1 MFLKTSGEEEDPN
14 NQEATGL
21 RSRRRSCWSLI
32 RRLVAGWS
40 ECKAS
45 LAGLHLSG
53 LSFLPLRNPI
63 DCNRTFAKTKFPAHH
78 FIFVLSLPLSDY
90 STNGISVGHMRFWN
104 PSGQFWLSAR
114 PKRFGLHVYFRIF
127 RPNPVFGNLGRYK
140 VMRAI
145 LQSGSNGFLGSH
157 WDLVTD

>member
-104 PSGQFWLSAR
+104 PSGQFWCCLLALKGSG
-114 PKRFGLHVYFRIF
+114 FTYIF
-127 RPNPVFGNLGRYK
+127 VSFDPIPTLEILEDIKWCGQSYK
-140 VMRAI
+140 VVPMASWGLFGI
-145 LQSGSNGFLGSH
+145 
-157 WDLVTD
+157 